1 MLLEC
6 IISFFDEAAIFLG
19 MLGRYNGGAAYD
31 RGIILNLFNAPTY
44 FNRDLKGHKT
54 RLENPTFNMVM
65 CGHPGEFGEFVRSE
79 HSENPDGLSLRILY
93 NMPKPLFDMSF
104 RAIKNIKK
112 PDMSIINILY
122 AVECINKHNVEFR
135 YDEEADHL
143 FCDYVNLY
151 RRMIQ
156 KSHTIVSYIS

>member
-1 MLLEC
+1 
-6 IISFFDEAAIFLG
+6 
-19 MLGRYNGGAAYD
+19 
-31 RGIILNLFNAPTY
+31 
-44 FNRDLKGHKT
+44 
-54 RLENPTFNMVM
+54 M
-65 CGHPGEFGEFVRSE
+65 CGHLEEFGDFVRSE
-79 HSENPDGLSLRILY
+79 HSENPDGLSLRIFY
-93 NMPKPLFDMSF
+93 NMPIPLFDMSF
-104 RAIKNIKK
+104 REIKNLKR
-112 PDMSIINILY
+112 PDMCIINILY